1 MDRTELAW
9 AAGFFD
15 AEGWAGAVKNRRRC
29 HPHAQISQADPCGT
43 PEVLERFQ
51 AAVGVGRLG
60 GPARQP
66 GKLDLYRWVASSRAD
81 VTAVYTALRP
91 WLGEVKRE
99 QFCLSLGIDDRPPE
113 RPTANESLAW
123 AAGFFDGD
131 GSTYLAKHRTHAGH
145 YTAEIAITQS
155 SSDGLPGVLR
165 RFQGAL
171 LVGRIYGPLPA
182 PRGHAPVYRL
192 KVTRLAD
199 VDSILRATWPWL
211 GAAKRVQASAV
222 VATVRSQDP
231 LPRGNPAWGSHKT
244 HCVHG
249 HEYTTARVRPF
260 VSRKGGREK
269 RASQYCLAC
278 LREHAR
284 CMRAKKIGGS
294 EEPPMISEALVPTC

>member
-1 MDRTELAW
+1 LDRTELAW

-29 HPHAQISQADPCGT
+29 HPHAQINQADPCGT

-99 QFCLSLGIDDRPPE
+99 HFCLSLGIDDRPPE

-131 GSTYLAKHRTHAGH
+131 GSTYLAKHRTQVG
-145 YTAEIAITQS
+145 YRTAEIAVTQS
-155 SSDGLPGVLR
+155 ARNAPPAVLKRFHGLMGVGHIHGPYG
-165 RFQGAL
+165 QGG
-171 LVGRIYGPLPA
+171 VS
-182 PRGHAPVYRL
+182 APVYRF
-192 KVTRLAD
+192 KAYRLVD
-199 VDSILRATWPWL
+199 VQHAIQTMWPWL
-211 GAAKRVQASAV
+211 GSTKRVQAAMVIAAAASQ
-222 VATVRSQDP
+222 RS

-244 HCVHG
+244 HCVNG
-249 HEYTTARVRPF
+249 HEYATGRVRPF
-260 VSRKGGREK
+260 RSRDGGTEK
-269 RASQYCLAC
+269 RPSSSCLTC

-284 CMRAKKIGGS
+284 RKRAEMKLGS
-294 EEPPMISEALVPTC
+294 SGEPPS